1 MSTRPNIILSTTDA
15 ARLERLLDALHETE
29 FPGKAD
35 LEAEI
40 SRAIVMDAK
49 DIPPKVVTMRSTVKF
64 RIDPSAEERCLTL
77 VYPNEVDESGQTVSI
92 LAPVGSALLGLS
104 EGDEIDWPKPGG
116 GTLRVRLDEVTYQ
129 PERAGQYHR

>member
-15 ARLERLLDALHETE
+15 ERLERLLDSVDEAD

-35 LEAEI
+35 LEAEL
-40 SRAIVMDAK
+40 SRAIVVDAK
-49 DIPPKVVTMRSTVKF
+49 DIPAKVVTMRSTVKF
-64 RIDPSAEERCLTL
+64 RIESSSEERCLTL
-77 VYPNEVDESGQTVSI
+77 VYPSDVDDSGRTISI

-116 GTLRVRLDEVTYQ
+116 GTLRVRIEEVTYQ
-129 PERAGQYHR
+129 PERSGEYHR